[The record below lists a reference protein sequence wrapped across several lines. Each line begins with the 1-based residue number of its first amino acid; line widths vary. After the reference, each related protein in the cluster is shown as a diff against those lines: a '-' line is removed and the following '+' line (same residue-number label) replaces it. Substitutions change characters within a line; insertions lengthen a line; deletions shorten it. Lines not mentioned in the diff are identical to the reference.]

1 MGRGKKQK
9 EAESAIFAGVVVV
22 GLLWSFSAIDRRLVA
37 LASAILAIYCLF
49 RMPTW
54 CCAEGTNGKRCET
67 PTAGVFS
74 ACWRPPHQERKR
86 KLIRTRG
93 YWTGLAQA
101 KYSGIR
107 GALSLYLA
115 FAAGVS
121 GVVALIVAAV
131 G

>member
-9 EAESAIFAGVVVV
+9 EAEGTILAGVVAVCS
-22 GLLWSFSAIDRRLVA
+22 LWGFNAVDRRLVA
-37 LASAILAIYCLF
+37 LASAILAVYCLC
-49 RMPTW
+49 RMPAW
-54 CCAEGTNGKRCET
+54 CCADRTDGGRCEE

-101 KYSGIR
+101 RYSGVR
-107 GALSLYLA
+107 GAVSVYLA
-115 FAAGVS
+115 TMATVS
-121 GVVALIVAAV
+121 ALVALIAAAA